1 MYKISKK
8 SEETDGGVVSFL
20 FSRKILERSFF
31 KVCADPRCSACV
43 QFGLQLHLITLYLY
57 AGHNLA
63 YAKSK
68 RNASR
73 IMAQINSY
81 TTSTSYS
88 YESLRDVYNRAL
100 TGAEENDTLRDIPC
114 G

>member
-8 SEETDGGVVSFL
+8 SEETDGGAIG
-20 FSRKILERSFF
+20 FSRKVLERSFLRF
-31 KVCADPRCSACV
+31 VLIPVTSARLAV
-43 QFGLQLHLITLYLY
+43 KFGSQSHLVTLYLY

-73 IMAQINSY
+73 IMVQINSY
-81 TTSTSYS
+81 TTITSYS
-88 YESLRDVYNRAL
+88 YESLRDVCNRAL
-100 TGAEENDTLRDIPC
+100 TGAEENDDLRDLI
-114 G
+114 